1 MRFGS
6 NHQPKALFIR
16 DAHHAVTHA
25 NVRLDVAR
33 VNRVGL
39 DLLAEG
45 SHKDAKRGEVRLAVV
60 APDLVQDEAVR
71 EDLVDV
77 VRQKAKELVLDGR
90 QVQFPV
96 AEACDACRVV
106 DSQVAVLEC
115 RRFLPLRG

>member
-1 MRFGS
+1 MRFSS
-6 NHQPKALFIR
+6 NHQSKALFVR
-16 DAHHAVTHA
+16 DAHHTVAHA
-25 NVRLDVAR
+25 NMRLDVAR

-39 DLLAEG
+39 NLLAGG
-45 SHKDAKRGEVRLAVV
+45 SHKDAKRGEARLVIV
-60 APDLVQDEAVR
+60 ASDFVQDEAVC

-96 AEACDACRVV
+96 AEICDACRVV

-115 RRFLPLRG
+115 RRLLPLRG